1 MALSADFILGIPDD
15 KPEMLF
21 SAPDKITDEH
31 RALVKKWHPDHN
43 KDSGDSDVIA
53 RINLLVAKARA
64 KVKAGKWDKPG
75 EISIR
80 GTDNIL
86 RKMRFRREAAFEI
99 GHSYYGRSAL
109 TYLVRKPD
117 ADLARNAIQKF
128 GAFTYPDAKIRG
140 EIEKYLPKVVSK
152 FTSAE
157 DGSEIIVLLKSK
169 DVFSLD
175 DVLTFFGGKIEPRHV
190 AWIMNSLYNT
200 LCYFEISGIAH
211 NGIGSDTVFISPQYH
226 TSMIYGGWWYSS
238 YFGEKLVALPPLS
251 HKFAPPQDIR
261 SKISGPRIDL
271 TLARVLGRKL
281 LGDITGVSLHKSGVP
296 APMVQFLRNPA
307 GNSARADYAAWGKAL
322 ADSFGKRRFVKM
334 EITESD
340 IYEKGK

>member
-1 MALSADFILGIPDD
+1 MLSADFILGIPED

-21 SAPDKITDEH
+21 SAPEKIKDEH
-31 RALVKKWHPDHN
+31 HALVKKWHPDNN
-43 KDSGDSDVIA
+43 KEPDAAQVIA
-53 RINLLVAKARA
+53 RINILVAKAKA
-64 KVKAGKWDKPG
+64 KAKAGKWDRPG

-80 GTDNIL
+80 GTDKVL

-99 GHSYYGRSAL
+99 GKSYYGRSVL
-109 TYLVRKPD
+109 TYVVRKPD
-117 ADLARNAIQKF
+117 ADLAKNALRKIEGFKF
-128 GAFTYPDAKIRG
+128 PDTKIRA
-140 EIEKYLPKVVSK
+140 EMERYLPKVVSK

-157 DGSEIIVLLKSK
+157 DGAEIIVLRKSK
-169 DVFSLD
+169 DVFALD
-175 DVLTFFGGKIEPRHV
+175 DVLNFFGGKIEPRHV
-190 AWIMNSLYNT
+190 AWIMNSIYNS

-211 NGIGSDTVFISPQYH
+211 NGIGTDTVFVSPEFH

-238 YFGEKLVALPPLS
+238 YFGDKLVALPPLS

-281 LGDITGVSLHKSGVP
+281 LGDITGVTLHKSGVP
-296 APMVQFLRNPA
+296 APMAQFLRQPA
-307 GNSARADYAAWGKAL
+307 GKSARADYAAWGKAL